1 MKELTNDIEEK
12 VNLEKTNEVGT
23 ADTADAVTDVT
34 DLANAGSDVTDVT
47 NASSDA
53 PDATDAAHSEGSAVK
68 ANGAFAAR
76 LKAHPVEFVAMLLSV
91 LLPVWSVVVGLMSNS
106 MELVIDLTSDATRLF
121 ALYIVSWVKAISIPL
136 GIAGIAINLIGVLK
150 IKTKFVGFFDA
161 ILIAIFCLAIWH
173 TIVLFGAAA

>member
-23 ADTADAVTDVT
+23 AGAADAADVAAATDVT
-34 DLANAGSDVTDVT
+34 DLANADSAVTD
-47 NASSDA
+47 AE
-53 PDATDAAHSEGSAVK
+53 HSEGSAVK
-68 ANGAFAAR
+68 ANGAFTAR

-173 TIVLFGAAA
+173 TIVLFGAAT

>member
-23 ADTADAVTDVT
+23 ADTVDVTAATDVSGVSDVTDAT
-34 DLANAGSDVTDVT
+34 DLANAGSDVTD
-47 NASSDA
+47 AE
-53 PDATDAAHSEGSAVK
+53 HSEGSAAK
-68 ANGAFAAR
+68 SKGAFAAR

-106 MELVIDLTSDATRLF
+106 MELVIDLTTDSTRLF

-150 IKTKFVGFFDA
+150 IKTKFVSFFDA